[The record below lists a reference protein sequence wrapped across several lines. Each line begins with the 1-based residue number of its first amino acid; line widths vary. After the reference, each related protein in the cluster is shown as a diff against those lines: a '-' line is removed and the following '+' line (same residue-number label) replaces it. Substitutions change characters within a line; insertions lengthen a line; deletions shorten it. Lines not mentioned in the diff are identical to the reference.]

1 MYKKYLSLALV
12 FILVLLTG
20 VFQASAYSKGD
31 ANLDEDVNIKDA
43 TLIQKY
49 LAGLSN
55 FDEAQI
61 FLADVDGLKGVN
73 IKDATHLQ
81 KWLAGVVDT
90 LYGDEEI
97 TESTRNPDDPIELP
111 FIPVK

>member
-31 ANLDEDVNIKDA
+31 VNLDSNVNIKDA
-43 TLIQKY
+43 TLIQKH

-55 FDEAQI
+55 FDEAQRI
-61 FLADVDGLKGVN
+61 LADVDGLEGVN

-90 LYGDEEI
+90 LYGNEDT
-97 TESTRNPDDPIELP
+97 TEPTRNPDDPIELP

>member
-1 MYKKYLSLALV
+1 MYKRYLSIALV
-12 FILVLLTG
+12 FVLLKG
-20 VFQASAYSKGD
+20 AFQASAYSKGD
-31 ANLDEDVNIKDA
+31 ANLDEDINIKDA

-49 LAGLSN
+49 LAGLSD

-81 KWLAGVVDT
+81 KWLAGVADM
-90 LYGDEEI
+90 LYGYEII
-97 TESTRNPDDPIELP
+97 TEPTCNPDDPIELP
-111 FIPVK
+111 FIPVN